1 MTNWKIAIALASCL
15 VLGGRAWALGN
26 VNVRDFGAVGDG
38 VHDDTLAIQRAADA
52 LDAAC
57 DNGRKYMMVL
67 CDRYRKSRMDG
78 PVGEVFFPKGTYRT
92 TGPVVFRGSTFVRGE
107 KGTVVRN
114 DNPQSVVF
122 FFRKGYRTDV
132 RDITVEGGGVQVRV
146 WTSNMES
153 STVVLED
160 AVFRGAHDTSFLTDS
175 YRKDPK
181 LIDPTRDYHSPSNY
195 HSNIVY
201 VSPYE
206 ESVAS
211 NGLWTLAPRDMMGII
226 PCWNSTLVSIRNCR
240 FENVAQAFRGG
251 SDGIVIADCHLQGA
265 SVSTNAL
272 IDTKGVTRI
281 IRCRLEPGEKMLA
294 AVEMRGENSML
305 TSSTVALKGKTVVVR
320 SNVPP
325 FTWLTG
331 IISTLTDVGI
341 EGAGNPVFSFA
352 PGRMAAMNSAYGVTS
367 LDGGRHRL
375 FSFEREP
382 THAELDE
389 IVKGSKPRPGL
400 PLENSISFAVKSV
413 DAQDF
418 DISLPP
424 ELECCRAEIPNRV
437 LARRK
442 MRPSVLTFPAAV
454 FADDAIGSEMYYPD
468 TKQDD
473 TERVRALVARAAA
486 AGGGHVVLP
495 SRWIRLTGAVELPDN
510 VEVTCRGRAV
520 LTMLNDADAFF
531 RAKDGVRARLV
542 NLVFHRG
549 CHALVAEG
557 LKGLVQLE
565 NCYYYEQLEESVVDE
580 TDGDNRF
587 RVEVVGG
594 VANTARMYRGNA
606 NPVLFDGFWSTIRSG
621 HAREEW
627 QEDYVGYANKR
638 GGWLEMYD
646 ILAVPNVFEHFD
658 KTMAP
663 LPGNPAKGTVRGR
676 WVDNAGVFRA
686 FSFRGGGEQGG
697 FTLVY
702 HHGTKA
708 LTYVENHNCSTR
720 NARLK
725 GGKAQVVADVEN
737 PNVTI
742 VNLVSYNFFERPP
755 VFVSRLD
762 EGEAWHRVDAK
773 VVNCFPFVR

>member
-1 MTNWKIAIALASCL
+1 MDMMRGVWCAVGLMLAG
-15 VLGGRAWALGN
+15 VAFAVPG

-38 VHDDTLAIQRAADA
+38 IADDTLAIQRAADA
-52 LDAAC
+52 LDAAR
-57 DNGRKYMMVL
+57 DNGRKHMMVL

-114 DNPQSVVF
+114 DNPRSVVF

-132 RDITVEGGGVQVRV
+132 RDITVEGGGVQVHV

-153 STVVLED
+153 STIALEN
-160 AVFRGAHDTSFLTDS
+160 AVFRNASDTSFLTDGF
-175 YRKDPK
+175 RKDPK
-181 LIDPTRDYHSPSNY
+181 AIDPTRDYHSPSNY

-211 NGLWTLAPRDMMGII
+211 NGLWTLRPRDMTGII
-226 PCWNSTLVSIRNCR
+226 TCWNSTLCTIRNCR
-240 FENVAQAFRGG
+240 FEDAEQAFRGWT
-251 SDGIVIADCHLQGA
+251 DGIVIADCHLRGNA
-265 SVSTNAL
+265 TSTNSL
-272 IDTKGVTRI
+272 IRAGGVCRI
-281 IRCRLEPGEKMLA
+281 IRCRLEPGANMSA
-294 AVEMRGENSML
+294 AVEVQGNNVML
-305 TSSTVALKGKTVVVR
+305 TSSTVSLKGKTVVAR
-320 SNVPP
+320 SEIVP
-325 FTWLTG
+325 FSWLTG
-331 IISTLTDVGI
+331 MITTLTDVGI
-341 EGAGNPVFSFA
+341 EGAGNPVFLFPA
-352 PGRMAAMNSAYGVTS
+352 GKMAAMNSAYGVTS
-367 LDGGRHRL
+367 LDGGHHKL
-375 FSFEREP
+375 FAFEHEP
-382 THAELDE
+382 TREEAEAL
-389 IVKGSKPRPGL
+389 VVGAKARPGL
-400 PLENSISFAVKSV
+400 PLENSVSFAVKSV
-413 DAQDF
+413 DTEIF
-418 DISLPP
+418 DISLPAA
-424 ELECCRAEIPNRV
+424 LECCRAEIPNRV

-442 MRPSVLTFPAAV
+442 MRPSALTFPERV
-454 FADDAIGSEMYYPD
+454 FSDDAIGDEMYYAD
-468 TKQDD
+468 TGKDD
-473 TERVRALVARAAA
+473 TERVRALVAKAAA
-486 AGGGHVVLP
+486 AGGGTVLLP

-549 CHALVAEG
+549 RHALVAEG
-557 LKGLVQLE
+557 LKGLIQLK

-627 QEDYVGYANKR
+627 QEDYIGYANKR

-658 KTMAP
+658 KTMSP
-663 LPGNPAKGTVRGR
+663 RPGNPAKGTVRGR
-676 WVDNAGVFRA
+676 WVDNSGVFRSFA
-686 FSFRGGGEQGG
+686 FRGGGEQGG
-697 FTLVY
+697 LTLVY
-702 HHGTKA
+702 HHGA
-708 LTYVENHNCSTR
+708 DAVTYVENHNCSTR
-720 NARLK
+720 NKRLK
-725 GGKAQVVADVEN
+725 GGMAQIVSDVES
-737 PNVTI
+737 PKITI
-742 VNLVSYNFFERPP
+742 ANLVSYNFTERPP

-762 EGEAWHRVDAK
+762 EGEAWHLVDAR
-773 VVNCFPFVR
+773 VVNCFPFVK